1 MNYDIP
7 LPEGLRSKLAQPVC
21 IPLPKPGKAQ
31 LTLPTGGKLAAIGD
45 ITKGIPDDCSLSFSL
60 VLQLGPILAN
70 LDCLMKVVKVID
82 PLVKVVDKLSHGNVP
97 GALEAM
103 GALTQAITPL
113 IDCITNFTGIGIFK
127 FVRDILM
134 LLAKI
139 LRCVCQQMRSVLN
152 VMSGLALQ
160 FQSAEADGNQEL
172 MAALQCAQK
181 NAETSMAHVMT
192 AVEPVFVL
200 LSLVEPFMG
209 MANVEPIKTPSLA
222 SADSLEGLQSIL
234 ETLEELAKMMQTV
247 AEGMGAE

>member
-1 MNYDIP
+1 MNFDIP
-7 LPEGLRSKLAQPVC
+7 LPEGLRTKLAAPVC
-21 IPLPKPGKAQ
+21 IPLPKPGKAK
-31 LTLPTGGKLAAIGD
+31 LTLPTGGSLAAIAD
-45 ITKGIPDDCSLSFSL
+45 VTKGIPDDCSMSFSL

-97 GALEAM
+97 GALQAM
-103 GALTQAITPL
+103 EPLMKAITPL
-113 IDCITNFTGIGIFK
+113 VDCITNFTGLGIFK

-139 LRCVCQQMRSVLN
+139 LRCVCQQMRSILN
-152 VMSGLALQ
+152 VMSGIALQ
-160 FQSAEADGNQEL
+160 FESAQADGNEEL

-181 NAETSMAHVMT
+181 NADTSMAHAMT

-200 LSLVEPFMG
+200 LSLVEPFLG
-209 MANVEPIKTPSLA
+209 MANVEPIKTPQLA
-222 SADSLEGLQSIL
+222 SADSLEGLLKII
-234 ETLEELAKMMQTV
+234 ETLEELAKMMQTI

>member
-1 MNYDIP
+1 MNFDIP
-7 LPEGLRSKLAQPVC
+7 LPEGLRTKLAAPVC

-31 LTLPTGGKLAAIGD
+31 LSLPTGGSLAAIAD
-45 ITKGIPDDCSLSFSL
+45 VTKGIPDDCSMSFSL

-97 GALEAM
+97 GALDAM
-103 GALTQAITPL
+103 GALTLALKPL
-113 IDCITNFTGIGIFK
+113 VDCIANFTGLGIFK

-139 LRCVCQQMRSVLN
+139 LRCVCQQMRSILN
-152 VMSGLALQ
+152 VMSGIALQ
-160 FQSAEADGNQEL
+160 FESAQADGNEEL

-181 NAETSMAHVMT
+181 NADTSMAHAMT

-200 LSLVEPFMG
+200 LSLVEPFLG
-209 MANVEPIKTPSLA
+209 MANVQPIKTPQLA
-222 SADSLEGLQSIL
+222 SADSLEGLLKII
-234 ETLEELAKMMQTV
+234 ETLEELAKMMQTI